1 MPAGI
6 TTPIAAF
13 VPDVGFAV
21 FLPVVALGEVR
32 VDVRMI
38 VEEPF
43 VTGVGEGREAI
54 DETAVAGL
62 RDTGNSRSQVENPKK
77 LLKDEKPVIDAAES
91 FTFEGIIYE
100 KGVCNAMGSP
110 LLIVQVPSLRSFDV
124 SEYAS

>member
-13 VPDVGFAV
+13 VPDVRFAV

-32 VDVRMI
+32 VDVRMV

-43 VTGVGEGREAI
+43 VTGVGEGREVI
-54 DETAVAGL
+54 DETAVTGI
-62 RDTGNSRSQVENPKK
+62 RGTGNSRSQYGNPKK
-77 LLKDEKPVIDAAES
+77 LWKDENPVIDAAES

-100 KGVCNAMGSP
+100 KGVCNVLGSP
-110 LLIVQVPSLRSFDV
+110 L
-124 SEYAS
+124 